1 MAVGSQTS
9 RIACTNET
17 CNNRS
22 VCWFS
27 AQSSCQTAAALL
39 SIFDELVQSHPPHRQ
54 LFIVYS
60 DIKIKH
66 NTWFWRKYS
75 TELYLHIHVSEPVH
89 CYNMYYYALHQ
100 GSPHIHAYLTIP
112 ACSAV
117 PPIFSPKNPTVTYH
131 FSDHE
136 VYSGNRLIHTKCQ
149 LQYLHLP
156 QITSGK
162 CHRVI
167 IHRTLNKYEDQ

>member
-117 PPIFSPKNPTVTYH
+117 PPIFSPKNLQSHIILATMRFTVATVWFTQNVSCNIYTYP
-131 FSDHE
+131 
-136 VYSGNRLIHTKCQ
+136 R
-149 LQYLHLP
+149 
-156 QITSGK
+156 
-162 CHRVI
+162 
-167 IHRTLNKYEDQ
+167 